1 VGNNNEQDC
10 ERGSLTRKKR
20 ERQQHTFLLKHLE
33 LFFGHK
39 VQVELFRVVLVCD
52 SRDDQPRRLRGVGTA
67 EFVVGGFDSFVVRC
81 RCWHHY
87 CCCWD
92 VEEKDDDDDEVE
104 VAK

>member
-1 VGNNNEQDC
+1 M
-10 ERGSLTRKKR
+10 
-20 ERQQHTFLLKHLE
+20 
-33 LFFGHK
+33 
-39 VQVELFRVVLVCD
+39 QVELFRVVLVCD

-67 EFVVGGFDSFVVRC
+67 EFVVGGFDSFVVR
-81 RCWHHY
+81 RWHHY